1 MAIQKFD
8 ESNNL
13 TSSIERYF
21 NTMGISEEQKRKRI
35 QLAEDIELIMILFL
49 MAMEEGNK
57 PVETIEMELTDEYVE
72 ILRENNVPIDD
83 YLVKRSVTTVQQ
95 IVSTTVAHMDYSS
108 EEESVISSTEEP
120 NYYTSDLRA
129 KKIAINESSVV
140 WNHTEYEQNV
150 DKYAYKMWRTME
162 DEQVRASHEPMD
174 GMIIESD
181 GVFNVNGSLMRYPQ
195 DDELGADANEI
206 IGCRCWLEWY
216 ALI

>member
-35 QLAEDIELIMILFL
+35 KLAKDIELIMILFL

-57 PVETIEMELTDEYVE
+57 PVEAIETELTDRYVE
-72 ILRENNVPIDD
+72 ALKENDVPIDD
-83 YLVKRSVTTVQQ
+83 YLVKRSVTAVQQ
-95 IVSTTVAHMDYSS
+95 IVSTTVAHIYNGVKEAVYILDEKLS
-108 EEESVISSTEEP
+108 
-120 NYYTSDLRA
+120 YYTSDTRA
-129 KKIAINESSVV
+129 RKIAINEASVV

-150 DKYAYKMWRTME
+150 DKYAYKVWRTME
-162 DEQVRASHEPMD
+162 DERVRVSHVSMD
-174 GMIIESD
+174 KMIMKAD

-195 DDELGADANEI
+195 DDELGASPEEI
-206 IGCRCWLEWY
+206 INCRCWLEWY

>member
-49 MAMEEGNK
+49 MAIEEGNK

-95 IVSTTVAHMDYSS
+95 IVSTTVAHMDNMAS
-108 EEESVISSTEEP
+108 EMESEEP
-120 NYYTSDLRA
+120 NYYTSDSRA
-129 KKIAINESSVV
+129 RKIAINESSVV

-162 DEQVRASHEPMD
+162 DEEVRASHEPMD

-206 IGCRCWLEWY
+206 INCRCWLEWY

>member
-21 NTMGISEEQKRKRI
+21 NAMGISEEQKQKRI

-57 PVETIEMELTDEYVE
+57 PVETIEMELTDKYVE
-72 ILRENNVPIDD
+72 ILKANNVPIDD

-95 IVSTTVAHMDYSS
+95 IVSTTVVHMDNMAS
-108 EEESVISSTEEP
+108 EMESEEP
-120 NYYTSDLRA
+120 NYYTSDSRA
-129 KKIAINESSVV
+129 RKIAINESSVV

-150 DKYAYKMWRTME
+150 NKYAYKMWRTME
-162 DEQVRASHEPMD
+162 DEQVRASPVPLE

-181 GVFNVNGSLMRYPQ
+181 AVFNVNDSLRRYPQ

-206 IGCRCWLEWY
+206 INCRCWLEWY
-216 ALI
+216 AFI